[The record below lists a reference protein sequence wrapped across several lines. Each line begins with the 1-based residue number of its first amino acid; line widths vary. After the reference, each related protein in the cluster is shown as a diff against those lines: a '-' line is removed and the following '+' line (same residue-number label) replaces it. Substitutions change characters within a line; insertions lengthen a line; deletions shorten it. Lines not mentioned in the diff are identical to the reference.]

1 MNSCN
6 KYKYSKNH
14 FSKAK
19 RKLKWAMYISEFKSK
34 TCNFQHFL
42 CRNIHVAGMVYK
54 SLKLCSHFAGRY
66 YSKIIML
73 RNDLSTQTAEC
84 STRMK
89 SPQVTKTRQLSSPET
104 CNMTSTVEK
113 TNINNVK
120 DDQNCNWT
128 LQEIELLL
136 EKLYFSWFLVPF
148 YLMKCIPK
156 SLCSNFLSGVE
167 LLRFMLRTASEQYY
181 PVPNNS
187 PSLLLISF
195 WISCRTLHTPVHS
208 YLDPPSPLINF
219 PDFVLQIFQRL
230 KPVVLFPKP

>member
-1 MNSCN
+1 
-6 KYKYSKNH
+6 
-14 FSKAK
+14 
-19 RKLKWAMYISEFKSK
+19 MYISEFKSK
-34 TCNFQHFL
+34 MRNFQHLL

-120 DDQNCNWT
+120 DDQNCNRT
-128 LQEIELLL
+128 LQEIEVIL
-136 EKLYFSWFLVPF
+136 ENFIFLV
-148 YLMKCIPK
+148 
-156 SLCSNFLSGVE
+156 SLF
-167 LLRFMLRTASEQYY
+167 RFMLQK
-181 PVPNNS
+181 V
-187 PSLLLISF
+187 F
-195 WISCRTLHTPVHS
+195 
-208 YLDPPSPLINF
+208 
-219 PDFVLQIFQRL
+219 
-230 KPVVLFPKP
+230 